1 MKAVAIFTL
10 GAMLTSS
17 AFGAANI
24 VIINGDNAGEG
35 FNDPTPINPIGG
47 NTGTTLGQQR
57 LKVFQQAAAIFGATL
72 TSSVTIEVRAT
83 FDAQPCTATAA
94 VLGSAGAQRIFS
106 DPSGTILSPANHWF
120 NEAITNKITGV
131 NNSANNMPED
141 ADIRAVF
148 NSNLGSNG
156 GAGNPGCGFSFY
168 LGLDNNAPLGQT
180 SLLPV
185 VLHELAH
192 GLGFQTF
199 TNASTG
205 AQLLGAPSKFDSMLR
220 DNTSGLLWNQMN
232 DAQRAASA
240 RNARNLVWTGAS
252 VASAISSVLNLGTP
266 QLQVTAP
273 ATLIGDYRAS
283 ALQGATLA
291 YPNLTLAG
299 VLGEVMPA
307 LDAVAG
313 GTLTDACEPLTPAGA
328 LGVNGKI
335 ALIDRGFCT
344 FNLKITNV
352 TAAGAIGA
360 IIVDNVAGSPPTLTG
375 PSVGPAI
382 PALMISQADGA
393 ALRDFLRFRSRT
405 RSGLFA
411 RVGLNSNF
419 SGADSAGRA
428 IMFAPDPFIAGSSV
442 SHWDPIM
449 FRNQLMEPSFSP
461 GLTLSVN
468 VPEDLT
474 FAQLLDMGW

>member
-1 MKAVAIFTL
+1 MKAAAILTL

-24 VIINGDNAGEG
+24 VIINGDGAGEG
-35 FNDPTPINPIGG
+35 FNDPTPIAPIGG
-47 NTGTTLGQQR
+47 NVGISIGQQR
-57 LKVFQQAAAIFGATL
+57 LNVFQRAAEIFGAAL
-72 TSSVTIEVRAT
+72 TSTVTIEVLAT
-83 FDAQPCTATAA
+83 FDPQTCTATAA
-94 VLGSAGAQRIFS
+94 TLGAAGAQNVFS
-106 DPSGTILSPANHWF
+106 DASGTILSPANHWF
-120 NEAITNKITGV
+120 NEAITNKITGA
-131 NNSANNMPED
+131 NNSPAS
-141 ADIRAVF
+141 ADIRAAF

-156 GAGNPGCGFSFY
+156 GAGSSGCGFSFY

-199 TNASTG
+199 TNGSTG
-205 AQLLGAPSKFDSMLR
+205 VQFLGAPSKFDSMLR

-240 RNARNLVWTGAS
+240 RNARNLVWTGAN
-252 VASAISSVLNLGTP
+252 VAAAISSVLSTGTP
-266 QLQVTAP
+266 QLQVTTP

-283 ALQGATLA
+283 ALQGAA
-291 YPNLTLAG
+291 PPYPNLTLAG

-313 GTLTDACEPLTPAGA
+313 GTLTDACEPLTPASA

-335 ALIDRGFCT
+335 ALVDRGFCT
-344 FNLKITNV
+344 FNQKITNV

-360 IIVDNVAGSPPTLTG
+360 IIVDNVAGTPPTMTG
-375 PSVGPAI
+375 PGVVPAI
-382 PALMISQADGA
+382 PALVISQADGA

-428 IMFAPDPFIAGSSV
+428 IMFAPNPFVPGSSV

-474 FAQLLDMGW
+474 FAQLRDMGW